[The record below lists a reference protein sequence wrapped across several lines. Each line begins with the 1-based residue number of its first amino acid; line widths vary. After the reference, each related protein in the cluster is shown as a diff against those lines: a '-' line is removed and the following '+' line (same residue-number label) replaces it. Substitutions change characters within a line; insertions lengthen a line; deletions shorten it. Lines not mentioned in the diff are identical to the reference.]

1 MVEKRKAVNTEK
13 DLKRQIQ
20 EHIEYAK
27 LLLKRA
33 GAALEHA
40 KRAQKQLQHETDR
53 KSRKA

>member
-1 MVEKRKAVNTEK
+1 VAEKEQEMNTEK
-13 DLKRQIQ
+13 DLKRQIR

-40 KRAQKQLQHETDR
+40 KRAQKQLKNEADR
-53 KSRKA
+53 KSREA